1 MLKLINS
8 HYLSLIIG
16 ILGWI
21 LGWYG
26 LVLTT
31 VDVND
36 TSRDKLGFVKPTKT
50 QWYGIIFAIILGVV
64 SWAQRILAIQGDT
77 SEQG

>member
-8 HYLSLIIG
+8 HYLSLVVG
-16 ILGWI
+16 TLGWI

-26 LVLTT
+26 LILTT

-36 TSRDKLGFVKPTKT
+36 TTRDSIGFIKPTKT

-64 SWAQRILAIQGDT
+64 SWGQRILAIQGDT

>member
-8 HYLSLIIG
+8 HYLSLVVG
-16 ILGWI
+16 TLGWI

-26 LVLTT
+26 LILTT

-36 TSRDKLGFVKPTKT
+36 TTRDSIGFVKPTKT

-64 SWAQRILAIQGDT
+64 SWGQRILAIQGDT

>member
-8 HYLSLIIG
+8 HYLSLVVG
-16 ILGWI
+16 TLGWI

-26 LVLTT
+26 LILTT

-36 TSRDKLGFVKPTKT
+36 TTRDSIGFVKPTKT
-50 QWYGIIFAIILGVV
+50 QWYGIVFAIILGVV
-64 SWAQRILAIQGDT
+64 SWGQRILAIQGDT